1 METSRTPDL
10 TSLPADEAAKQL
22 KHLSSED
29 AAAALS
35 QLHPADAGQ
44 VLAEMP
50 ADDRVDV
57 LNQLP
62 PELHQQLLTT
72 MNPAKAAEARALQQY
87 PPDTAGGIM
96 TTEVTALPETITV
109 GQAIDELRRLNRE
122 LEQIYYVYVTD
133 SDGRLSGV
141 LSMRDLILSDPD
153 AKLSAILRPNVAT
166 VPVTMDQELV
176 ARTMHQHGY
185 LALPVVDDQN
195 RLLGIITVD
204 DIVDVLEEEATE
216 DVQRMF
222 GAGPEERLASPWS
235 YSFRKRIGWLQVN
248 LLTAF
253 VAASVVA
260 LFEDTISKFAVLA
273 VYMPV
278 VAGMGGNASAQ
289 AMAVAIRGIAL
300 GEVDREM
307 LKHVLKREFIV
318 GLLSGTCIGA
328 TAAIIAMIFHHQH
341 GWRLGLLAGGALLV
355 NHSLACVWG
364 VTVPFVMKRLGFDPA
379 QSATIFT
386 TTLTD
391 MVGFFTLLG
400 LATLVMSFM

>member
-1 METSRTPDL
+1 MERAHTPDL
-10 TSLPADEAAKQL
+10 LVLPADEAAKQL
-22 KHLSSED
+22 KHLSPLD
-29 AAAALS
+29 AAAALAA
-35 QLHPADAGQ
+35 LPLADAGR

-57 LNQLP
+57 LDQLSP
-62 PELHQQLLTT
+62 LLRQQMLAT
-72 MNPAKAAEARALQQY
+72 MSPAKAAEARDLQQY

-96 TTEVTALPETITV
+96 TTEVAALPETLTAA
-109 GQAIDELRRLNRE
+109 QAIEELRRLSRE
-122 LEQIYYVYVTD
+122 LEQLYYVYVID
-133 SDGRLSGV
+133 GGGRLGGV
-141 LSMRDLILSDPD
+141 LSMRDLILAEPGSPL
-153 AKLSAILRPNVAT
+153 KRIMRQNVAA
-166 VPVTMDQELV
+166 VSVAADQEDV
-176 ARTMHQHGY
+176 AHTMHQHGY
-185 LALPVVDDQN
+185 LAMPVVDDQR

-222 GAGPEERLASPWS
+222 GAGPEERLTSSWS

-248 LLTAF
+248 LVTAF
-253 VAASVVA
+253 IAASVVG
-260 LFEDTISKFAVLA
+260 LFEDTIAKFAVLA

-300 GEVDREM
+300 GEVDRK
-307 LKHVLKREFIV
+307 LLRHVLKRELIV
-318 GLLSGTCIGA
+318 GVLSGLCVGA
-328 TAAIIAMIFHHQH
+328 TAAVISMIFHHRH
-341 GWRLGLLAGGALLV
+341 GWLLGLLAGGALLI

-400 LATLVMSFM
+400 LATLAMSFV